1 MSVDPGPID
10 STKPSKKSATPSKP
24 TVKVGDR
31 VLYTPTGVRAS
42 AMRSMRGAMPSAFL
56 ADVTFADEKGVH
68 LWVVPSH
75 DLHPF
80 KVMDAQQGE
89 GPNTFRPL

>member
-1 MSVDPGPID
+1 MSVDPGPIE
-10 STKPSKKSATPSKP
+10 STKPKKQPAPSKP
-24 TVKVGDR
+24 TVKLGDR
-31 VLYTPTGVRAS
+31 VVYTPTGVRAS
-42 AMRSMRGAMPSAFL
+42 AMRSMRGAMPSEFL
-56 ADVTFADEKGVH
+56 ADVTFVDEKTVH

-80 KVMDAQQGE
+80 KVMDATPGE